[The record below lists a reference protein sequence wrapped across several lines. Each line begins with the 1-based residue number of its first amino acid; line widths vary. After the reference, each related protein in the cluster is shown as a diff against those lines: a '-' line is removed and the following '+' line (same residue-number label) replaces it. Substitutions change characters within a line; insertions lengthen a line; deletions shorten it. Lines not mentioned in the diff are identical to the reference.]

1 MHLHVY
7 LRYCHQAGRDIWRGR
22 RLGSWQSGRCRR
34 SFPSPPLLGGRAG
47 GPQTGIVGLNRCCF
61 QEASVTLRIRVCR
74 LMLVPDASDKT
85 TECHIRK
92 IFHFTV
98 VGDSLTEQPK
108 RRYAKTQNTS
118 QQHFFGGARYSKSA
132 PMRPQTEGLQGP
144 PTVCEVQG
152 QPCEVHEPC
161 GPTVAFTLGLLGLQ
175 IYIHTYIATA

>member
-1 MHLHVY
+1 M
-7 LRYCHQAGRDIWRGR
+7 
-22 RLGSWQSGRCRR
+22 
-34 SFPSPPLLGGRAG
+34 
-47 GPQTGIVGLNRCCF
+47 
-61 QEASVTLRIRVCR
+61 TLRIRVCR

-175 IYIHTYIATA
+175 IYIHTYIATAWRQNHHCNHNEHQITYTKHFVIHWSSRTSCVLHSHFFSL